1 VATPNKASQR
11 VAEKAG
17 AVREG
22 VLRNAMLVREIIY
35 DAVMFSIIPQD
46 VGRSN

>member
-1 VATPNKASQR
+1 VIVSTRNVASLR

-22 VLRNAMLVREIIY
+22 VLKNRLLLAGEWH
-35 DAVMFSIIPQD
+35 DAVMHAF
-46 VGRSN
+46 VRA